1 MRILIAGRREW
12 AEAVAADVARTSPN
26 TAHQYALAHPGRPAA
41 GVHDLVLIQHD
52 GPEHVATQAHAAA
65 AENAAVVLID

>member
-12 AEAVAADVARTSPN
+12 AEAMAADVARTTPHSG
-26 TAHQYALAHPGRPAA
+26 HQFTLAHPGRPAA
-41 GVHDLVLIQHD
+41 GLHDLVLIQHD
-52 GPEHVATQAHAAA
+52 GPEQVATQAHAAA